1 MNISLKVVFLC
12 HNFQANPKIKEVVMK
27 TKGQPRKRL
36 TFVYDL
42 CKGKNICEGGDEM
55 DLQKENDDPNSQ
67 QVSAVCIANLFAQ
80 MLAASSFCC
89 SSRARLTGT
98 FIPSLM
104 LAFKF
109 QPLPKTKEF

>member
-1 MNISLKVVFLC
+1 MRFATLFQNPQWHEEYLIKGGKFLC
-12 HNFQANPKIKEVVMK
+12 YNFQSNPKIKEVVMK

-67 QVSAVCIANLFAQ
+67 QVCVFFITHLFAQ
-80 MLAASSFCC
+80 LVASAAG
-89 SSRARLTGT
+89 AIHDLHVHLT
-98 FIPSLM
+98 LH
-104 LAFKF
+104 
-109 QPLPKTKEF
+109 

>member
-1 MNISLKVVFLC
+1 LC

-55 DLQKENDDPNSQ
+55 DLQKENDEPNNQ
-67 QVSAVCIANLFAQ
+67 QVSAVCIAHLFAQ
-80 MLAASSFCC
+80 ILAARSFCC
-89 SSRARLTGT
+89 RSHSWLTGV
-98 FIPSLM
+98 FNPSLM
-104 LAFKF
+104 LAFTLF
-109 QPLPKTKEF
+109 PAP

>member
-1 MNISLKVVFLC
+1 MKNFSLKVVIFLY

-55 DLQKENDDPNSQ
+55 DLQKENDDPNNQ
-67 QVSAVCIANLFAQ
+67 QVSAVCITHLLAQ
-80 MLAASSFCC
+80 IMAARSFCC
-89 SSRARLTGT
+89 GSHSQSIGTLTCH
-98 FIPSLM
+98 
-104 LAFKF
+104 
-109 QPLPKTKEF
+109 